1 MIICAT
7 DIIVFEDKKVA
18 TLFNA
23 GIGIVV
29 QLFHNGLVAKL
40 KKNVVRFWS
49 EPSLKIRKI
58 FVLGIELY
66 FFSI

>member
-1 MIICAT
+1 MIVCAT

-29 QLFHNGLVAKL
+29 SLFHNGGQLQKNDQILVTSMWYYGELLSKQ
-40 KKNVVRFWS
+40 FSW
-49 EPSLKIRKI
+49 P
-58 FVLGIELY
+58 VLI
-66 FFSI
+66 

>member
-1 MIICAT
+1 MIVCAT

-29 QLFHNGLVAKL
+29 SLFHNGLVAKV
-40 KKNVVRFWS
+40 KKNGQILVKTFT
-49 EPSLKIRKI
+49 KN
-58 FVLGIELY
+58 
-66 FFSI
+66 